1 MKVIMIKVAIRHV
14 QDSENQKHRSI
25 AEAGVKIQEMDCIHR
40 VPLKSDILF
49 STITFPNVNRFS
61 TFFHC

>member
-1 MKVIMIKVAIRHV
+1 V